1 MTFVDFVFLFLFFLP
16 FFGSVLSSVVPPRPH
31 PHLCAVCPFHPLTH
45 PPTRWG
51 GPGLGGWPRPG
62 LPVPALSLLSAGI
75 VRPIGGQCQ
84 PPCPS
89 WSPLRFS
96 PPPPTAPSLL
106 CFACREPCMSCTV
119 EARRWTLRRG
129 RGRAGAGNRVCDA
142 PGLAAPGL
150 GPVKAPSPS
159 LPPPPPTRPLSHPR
173 PRSFSWPVLSL
184 SLLCSLSPPPL
195 LSASLTSPAPSPP
208 PPPLSLLWTLSTS
221 SVSSVSAGISS
232 APSLS
237 APPSPPPPSV
247 PSLPLSPSEAQLA
260 LAQGPRPGGGRRS
273 HAAHAGQG
281 EPEPALGSVVAGQR
295 RPRGGRD
302 GQAAAAATAA
312 AALPV
317 LGVRAPPQGPPARP
331 ARAAPGFVALAQ
343 QGPLQQRLRRRRR
356 RRRPRPRARA
366 RLRARPRRARE
377 TDQGAAPARS
387 AGQHLPVP
395 GRARQARRPG
405 GEELVAQPGPPPAL
419 VELQPLALQVPLALR
434 GEEDPQ
440 PQPLAVAQEN
450 PGPGQGR
457 RRPRKARRGRGRPRP
472 APLPQL
478 LAHPQAAPGLAQL
491 HGAAAH
497 HQVQPA
503 EWPVAGLGAEGTPS
517 PQAAGE
523 MPIARKRPIPYYRPS
538 PSSSSSCLSSDYSSR
553 SPSRSPS
560 PGHSHGSY
568 SSRSRGTRSRTRSP
582 SRTPSPSYHS
592 RSSSESGGF

>member
-1 MTFVDFVFLFLFFLP
+1 MT
-16 FFGSVLSSVVPPRPH
+16 
-31 PHLCAVCPFHPLTH
+31 
-45 PPTRWG
+45 G
-51 GPGLGGWPRPG
+51 G
-62 LPVPALSLLSAGI
+62 
-75 VRPIGGQCQ
+75 
-84 PPCPS
+84 
-89 WSPLRFS
+89 
-96 PPPPTAPSLL
+96 
-106 CFACREPCMSCTV
+106 
-119 EARRWTLRRG
+119 RRAASG
-129 RGRAGAGNRVCDA
+129 PAGAGRLPRPAAAGGGRPSRTAATDSGA
-142 PGLAAPGL
+142 ERTGAAPARRTARQMR
-150 GPVKAPSPS
+150 KC
-159 LPPPPPTRPLSHPR
+159 H
-173 PRSFSWPVLSL
+173 F
-184 SLLCSLSPPPL
+184 
-195 LSASLTSPAPSPP
+195 
-208 PPPLSLLWTLSTS
+208 
-221 SVSSVSAGISS
+221 I
-232 APSLS
+232 
-237 APPSPPPPSV
+237 
-247 PSLPLSPSEAQLA
+247 EAQLA

-497 HQVQPA
+497 HQCPKASHPLLPAQPLVLLQLPEQRLLKPEPQPQPQSRSQPRKLQQPQPRDPQPHA
-503 EWPVAGLGAEGTPS
+503 QPLPDPQSQLPQPEQLREWGLLSPDRPSLVPPGIGRGEGSGPRTREGACTPLLQGGPRAREDLECGRPADKEELGSAASRGSPPPPPACPPCPGNKEPLRTQGSPCPPSCLMPAHQAGDSSVDPGTPRKVPDLEASRTHSTGPLAPFYQRADEEVGWQAGSKLDRRKNDLTLGA
-517 PQAAGE
+517 
-523 MPIARKRPIPYYRPS
+523 S
-538 PSSSSSCLSSDYSSR
+538 PSKLGSGFLLSWLQD
-553 SPSRSPS
+553 
-560 PGHSHGSY
+560 PG
-568 SSRSRGTRSRTRSP
+568 
-582 SRTPSPSYHS
+582 
-592 RSSSESGGF
+592 